1 MATTWLN
8 KPAVESYTSVLDYE
22 ATVLV
27 HDLYYHSNGGKLA
40 INPQPHAGR
49 CSLNNMLTITF
60 GMRTDTIEH
69 PLVAEALRL
78 SRAFMSVSYL
88 FIGCFI
94 LADALLKIGIAP
106 VPSPT

>member
-1 MATTWLN
+1 MLIYILCRRTHRRLATTWLN
-8 KPAVESYTSVLDYE
+8 KPAVEGYTAVLDYE

-27 HDLYYHSNGGKLA
+27 HDLYYHSSGGKHP

-78 SRAFMSVSYL
+78 SRAFM
-88 FIGCFI
+88 
-94 LADALLKIGIAP
+94 
-106 VPSPT
+106 